1 MDLYKRSRR
10 IIDIYQIIKNKVMG
24 LLDKQKNK
32 QAKQA
37 AVKLRELT
45 PEMKLKYL
53 ITLIGKS
60 EFKGSDLQIVYS
72 ITAKITK
79 PIKKISYGKI

>member
-1 MDLYKRSRR
+1 MDLYKRSRF
-10 IIDIYQIIKNKVMG
+10 IIDIYQSIKNKVMG

-45 PEMKLKYL
+45 PDEIKYL

-60 EFKGSDLQIVYS
+60 EFKGVDLQIVYS
-72 ITAKITK
+72 ITAKLQNQL
-79 PIKKISYGKI
+79 KK

>member
-1 MDLYKRSRR
+1 MDLYKRSRF
-10 IIDIYQIIKNKVMG
+10 IIDIYQNIKNKVMG

-37 AVKLRELT
+37 AAKLRELT
-45 PEMKLKYL
+45 PDEIKYL

-60 EFKGSDLQIVYS
+60 EFKGVDLQIVYT
-72 ITAKITK
+72 IAAKLQNQLK
-79 PIKKISYGKI
+79 

>member
-1 MDLYKRSRR
+1 M
-10 IIDIYQIIKNKVMG
+10 YQIIKNKVMG

-37 AVKLRELT
+37 AAKLRELT
-45 PEMKLKYL
+45 PDEIKYL

-60 EFKGSDLQIVYS
+60 EFKGIDLQVVYS
-72 ITAKITK
+72 ITAKLQNQL
-79 PIKKISYGKI
+79 KK

>member
-1 MDLYKRSRR
+1 MDLYKRSRF
-10 IIDIYQIIKNKVMG
+10 IIDIYQNIKNKVMG

-37 AVKLRELT
+37 AAKLRELT
-45 PEMKLKYL
+45 PDEIKYL

-60 EFKGSDLQIVYS
+60 EFKGVDLQIVYS
-72 ITAKITK
+72 ITAKLQNQL
-79 PIKKISYGKI
+79 KK

>member
-1 MDLYKRSRR
+1 
-10 IIDIYQIIKNKVMG
+10 MG

-45 PEMKLKYL
+45 PDEIKYL

-60 EFKGSDLQIVYS
+60 EFKGVDLQIVYS
-72 ITAKITK
+72 ITAKLQNQLK
-79 PIKKISYGKI
+79 

>member
-45 PEMKLKYL
+45 PDEIKYL

-60 EFKGSDLQIVYS
+60 EFKGVDLQIVYS
-72 ITAKITK
+72 ITAKLQNQL
-79 PIKKISYGKI
+79 KK

>member
-10 IIDIYQIIKNKVMG
+10 NIDIYQIIKNKVKG

-45 PEMKLKYL
+45 PDEIKYL

-60 EFKGSDLQIVYS
+60 EFKGVDLQIVYS
-72 ITAKITK
+72 ITAKLQNQ
-79 PIKKISYGKI
+79 

>member
-1 MDLYKRSRR
+1 MDLYKRSRCN
-10 IIDIYQIIKNKVMG
+10 INIYQNIKNKVMG

-37 AVKLRELT
+37 AAKLRELT
-45 PEMKLKYL
+45 PDEIKYL

-60 EFKGSDLQIVYS
+60 EFKGIDLQIVYS
-72 ITAKITK
+72 ITAKLQNQL
-79 PIKKISYGKI
+79 KK

>member
-10 IIDIYQIIKNKVMG
+10 IIDIYQSIKNKVMG

-32 QAKQA
+32 QAKQD

-45 PEMKLKYL
+45 PDEIKYL

-60 EFKGSDLQIVYS
+60 EFKGVDLQIVYS
-72 ITAKITK
+72 ITAKLQNQLK
-79 PIKKISYGKI
+79 